1 MRGRMTNYLPYLNDA
16 GVSCSIWT
24 DSTRRPAL
32 VTRRR
37 NTWEVRYTCR
47 ERRYPMSSCCCFNNS
62 IAYLLLHRRL
72 VRSNASS
79 PPLGCAAQFRLRP
92 PILQRQ
98 VELQAAKS
106 TKPRNKRM
114 GDFYRSG
121 RDLTTV
127 KTCHSFS
134 YFGPIISIPATAL
147 VCEKNFD
154 TEYQE
159 ESSRILA

>member
-1 MRGRMTNYLPYLNDA
+1 MRGRRTNYLPYLNDA
-16 GVSCSIWT
+16 CVFCSIWT

-72 VRSNASS
+72 ARSNASS

-114 GDFYRSG
+114 GILSFWERLDYCE
-121 RDLTTV
+121 DLPLLLLLWSHHQHTRYSTR
-127 KTCHSFS
+127 
-134 YFGPIISIPATAL
+134 L
-147 VCEKNFD
+147 
-154 TEYQE
+154 
-159 ESSRILA
+159 